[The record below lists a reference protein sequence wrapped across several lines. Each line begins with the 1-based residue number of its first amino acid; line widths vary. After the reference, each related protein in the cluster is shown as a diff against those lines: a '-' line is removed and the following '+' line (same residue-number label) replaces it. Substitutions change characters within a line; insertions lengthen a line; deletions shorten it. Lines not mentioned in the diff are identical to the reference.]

1 MSDDDTPVKEKVYST
16 PESKDKTHSKFK
28 NILDDLELKMQK
40 PKSFIKKS
48 EQDSINSKTDTNNA
62 STISSI
68 KNSKNKTQSQSN
80 NKSYIANNS
89 KSKNNKQNPKIR
101 KFNSF
106 EEGSLKKGNNS
117 TKSKNNENIDKN
129 NTYNEKIKTKKFI
142 KLNGLSA
149 SIQGT
154 QSAGNLSLKANHD
167 NRFNRND
174 LIITK
179 KNRNSTNSN
188 KVKKEKLRPSTPGI
202 RTNQHENNSNNKN
215 SKANSNNN
223 NTQQASNI
231 NNLNNKEKK
240 NSIPT
245 PPSPVDPLYIPHIIK
260 DPLDILR
267 HQVDLIIEQSN
278 DEITNLSNSISQIDM
293 EMETSYAKVH
303 ENYAKEL
310 QEIYKVKEMRLR
322 ETNKKYD
329 FALYKMFKTYGNEN
343 NIIYDEM
350 MKDKVEQILEV
361 EQEFNVK
368 KAQIK
373 NNFNIKIEE
382 IKKKYEKM
390 RKDQENKNC
399 KLIKEIKDKIY
410 NILYEDK
417 KKKDNDKNSSID
429 NKKIRRKKA
438 ISMNKK

>member
-16 PESKDKTHSKFK
+16 PESKDKTRSKFK

-48 EQDSINSKTDTNNA
+48 EQDSINSKTDINNA

-80 NKSYIANNS
+80 NKSNIANNS

-142 KLNGLSA
+142 KINGLSA

-154 QSAGNLSLKANHD
+154 QSAGNLSLKSNHD

-179 KNRNSTNSN
+179 KNRNSVGSN
-188 KVKKEKLRPSTPGI
+188 KAKKEKLRPSTPGI

-310 QEIYKVKEMRLR
+310 QEIYKVKEMKLR